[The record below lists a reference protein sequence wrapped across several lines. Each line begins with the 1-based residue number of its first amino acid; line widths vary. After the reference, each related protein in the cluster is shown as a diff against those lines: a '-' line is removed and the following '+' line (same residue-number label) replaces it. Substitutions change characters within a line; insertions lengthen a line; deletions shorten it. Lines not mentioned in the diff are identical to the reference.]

1 MSEMSAQTKPS
12 PGGSDRAPMPDL
24 EAPRDLPVGGQ
35 AVLEGVM
42 MRGVSTWAV
51 AIRTPTA
58 EELAGGEIDPTKGS
72 HGEIQITSEPLVSVV
87 KRHKVL
93 RLPVIRGVVALG
105 ESLKIGFRALAFSA
119 NAQLEEDEHGEK
131 EEIGGWM
138 WGLTIAFSMALAV
151 GLFFVIPVS
160 ATSLIKD
167 WLGSAWLFWLVE
179 GILRTAIFIGYI
191 VAISRLPDLRR
202 VFEYHGAE
210 HKTISCYE
218 AGLDLTP
225 ENAQL
230 PADEQGEKQ
239 EIGGGTWAGT
249 VVFAMVFAIGLFFLL
264 PAGLTN
270 IFKDDIPNSFVF
282 LVIEKLIRI
291 TIFLAYIW
299 LISRMRDLQRV
310 FEYHGAEHKT
320 ISCYEAGLDLTPEN
334 AQRFSRLH
342 PRCGTSFLLIVMIVA
357 IFVFA
362 PLGKLDLQWLLLSRV
377 VGIPLVAGLA
387 FEVIKL
393 FGRNRTKTWARV
405 LMWPGL
411 QLQRL
416 TTREPDL
423 SQLAVAIAALEAV
436 LAVENPAEA
445 TDEDKIGM
453 EVVA

>member
-105 ESLKIGFRALAFSA
+105 ESLKIGFKALGISA
-119 NAQLEEDEHGEK
+119 
-131 EEIGGWM
+131 
-138 WGLTIAFSMALAV
+138 
-151 GLFFVIPVS
+151 
-160 ATSLIKD
+160 
-167 WLGSAWLFWLVE
+167 
-179 GILRTAIFIGYI
+179 
-191 VAISRLPDLRR
+191 
-202 VFEYHGAE
+202 
-210 HKTISCYE
+210 
-218 AGLDLTP
+218 
-225 ENAQL
+225 NAQL